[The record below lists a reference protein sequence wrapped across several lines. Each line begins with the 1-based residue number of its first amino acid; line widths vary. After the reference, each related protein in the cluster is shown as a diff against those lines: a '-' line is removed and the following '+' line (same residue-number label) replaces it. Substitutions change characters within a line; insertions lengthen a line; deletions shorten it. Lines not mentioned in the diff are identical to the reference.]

1 MMSATRL
8 ASMEARRE
16 QPVVVVGAGISGLT
30 CAWRLRRE
38 GVNVVCLDPSDRVG
52 GALRSHAKD
61 GFLLEAGASTIL
73 ETPEL
78 VDLITEVGLAKEI
91 IRAAARLPRYI
102 LRGGSLHALPT
113 GLGSLLRTRLLSAGA
128 KWRILGELWTPPSR
142 ATEDESVDAFIRRR
156 FGEEIGRVIVA
167 PFVSGTFAGDP
178 TALSARSV
186 LPRLVDLERRYGGV
200 IKGMLGMMRSARP
213 HESSAG
219 RRSLISLRDGM
230 ESLPR
235 RLAQRLGEDVRL
247 RARAEA
253 IRRDAQGAWV
263 VSVRRGEEAMR
274 LSGRAVVLATPA
286 GEAAR
291 LLADASPP
299 ASTTLTEVTSASL
312 AVVSLG
318 WPRAAVSH
326 GLHGLG
332 FLTVPG
338 EQRRILG
345 CLWPSSTFAER
356 APSGSVCFTAFV
368 GGTLDPQAASLGDEA
383 LGELVRHDLSQ
394 VLGISGPPRVL
405 SIDRYRQALPQYGI
419 GHAQR
424 GARAREAIDRVPGL
438 FVCGNYFSGVSV
450 GECVRAAQETAAG
463 VFRYLG

>member
-1 MMSATRL
+1 MPSSGAARQTMAMDPNSLRTIDPLLSPLRAPTTRAGGGKARAGGGEAMMSATRL

-113 GLGSLLRTRLLSAGA
+113 GPGSLLRTRLLSAGA

-200 IKGMLGMMRSARP
+200 IKGMLGTIRSARP
-213 HESSAG
+213 YGSSAG
-219 RRSLISLRDGM
+219 RRSLISLREG
-230 ESLPR
+230 
-235 RLAQRLGEDVRL
+235 
-247 RARAEA
+247 
-253 IRRDAQGAWV
+253 
-263 VSVRRGEEAMR
+263 
-274 LSGRAVVLATPA
+274 
-286 GEAAR
+286 
-291 LLADASPP
+291 
-299 ASTTLTEVTSASL
+299 
-312 AVVSLG
+312 
-318 WPRAAVSH
+318 
-326 GLHGLG
+326 
-332 FLTVPG
+332 
-338 EQRRILG
+338 
-345 CLWPSSTFAER
+345 
-356 APSGSVCFTAFV
+356 
-368 GGTLDPQAASLGDEA
+368 
-383 LGELVRHDLSQ
+383 
-394 VLGISGPPRVL
+394 
-405 SIDRYRQALPQYGI
+405 
-419 GHAQR
+419 
-424 GARAREAIDRVPGL
+424 
-438 FVCGNYFSGVSV
+438 
-450 GECVRAAQETAAG
+450 
-463 VFRYLG
+463 